1 MHSNGERHSFQH
13 DVSQPLL
20 RAALDGTV
28 QECVSFVGVD
38 INICSE
44 TLMRYSC
51 HHTQTHTHT
60 DTHTRQTHTFSLTH
74 THTHTHTHF
83 LSLTHTHTHTHT
95 HTYTHTHTH
104 TY

>member
-44 TLMRYSC
+44 ALMRDSC
-51 HHTQTHTHT
+51 HHTHTHTHRHRHAQRPHTHSHTHTHT
-60 DTHTRQTHTFSLTH
+60 RTHTHIFSLSHTH
-74 THTHTHTHF
+74 THTHTHTH
-83 LSLTHTHTHTHT
+83 
-95 HTYTHTHTH
+95 YTH
-104 TY
+104 